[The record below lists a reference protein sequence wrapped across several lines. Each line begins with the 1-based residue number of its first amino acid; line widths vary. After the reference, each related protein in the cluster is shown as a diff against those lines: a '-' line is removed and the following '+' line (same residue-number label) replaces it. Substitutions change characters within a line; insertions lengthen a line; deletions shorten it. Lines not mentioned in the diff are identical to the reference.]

1 MCHAQEPLWENMTHA
16 PKKIHL
22 ENVNDILKHIDN
34 IYSQAIVSY
43 AMPPGNITGLEN
55 SERKILSK
63 LHRFVKNL

>member
-1 MCHAQEPLWENMTHA
+1 MTHA

-22 ENVNDILKHIDN
+22 ENVNDIIKHIDN

-55 SERKILSK
+55 SERKILSQ